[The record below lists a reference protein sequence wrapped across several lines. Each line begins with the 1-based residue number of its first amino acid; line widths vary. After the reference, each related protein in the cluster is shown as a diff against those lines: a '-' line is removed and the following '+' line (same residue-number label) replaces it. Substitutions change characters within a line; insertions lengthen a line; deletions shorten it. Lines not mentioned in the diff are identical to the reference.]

1 MAASGTAG
9 GADALSRL
17 WREVRAAH
25 GDRTALT
32 DGHHT
37 LTYRQVNA
45 AARAVAGRLTRAGAP
60 GRYVMLHG
68 LAPMDAV
75 VAMLGTL
82 AAGAAFAVLEEGLP
96 DAARAARCARVD
108 AVLLAGRGLAPHGTG
123 TPPWVDLG
131 PQLDGTAPE
140 SASTPDDGG
149 APAAGPPSTVWGGGV
164 VSDRPA
170 YAMFTSGSTGE
181 PKAVGIGRE
190 ALHGFALAAA
200 ARLGLG
206 PEDRWLQLASLG
218 FDVVVEEVFPVLAC
232 GGTVVCR
239 PGTGVPDPEELHG
252 MLGALGVTTVELS
265 TQYWREYAHWLDVRG
280 ENTPA
285 PLRRV
290 LVGGER
296 MDPDDWRRWER
307 AGRAGLVHV
316 YGLTECTVTST
327 MYEGPLPDDAPEVPI
342 GTPLANAEVTVRDPA
357 RRPVP
362 PGTVG
367 EIHIGGPSLAP
378 GYLGDPEQTARRFV
392 TGPEPGGGRLYATGD
407 LGRILPDGAVEFH
420 GRADDQL
427 KIRGHRLE
435 PASVE
440 RLLTADPAVAQAV
453 VLLDARTRGSLLA
466 CLVPAA
472 PAAPADG
479 VLPVTAGQRARLL
492 ARVTAELPG
501 WAAPQQLFWT
511 GALPKND
518 HGKVDR
524 RALAATLLTAQ
535 ATATG
540 QGTTTAQGT
549 AAVQGTTTAQGT
561 AAVQGTTT
569 AQAMTAAQATA
580 PAGTAGTTDPD
591 LTTGLPDGGVGVPGT
606 DPGGPETLDTVLR
619 HFRALLADPGLEPD
633 ADFFA
638 SGGQSILAMRLVT
651 ELRADFP
658 GTVGLRAT
666 TVFDHPTPRR
676 LAEWLSSAPTRP
688 RAVPAPF
695 PPAVRK
701 D

>member
-17 WREVRAAH
+17 WHEVRAAH
-25 GDRTALT
+25 GDRPALT
-32 DGHHT
+32 DGHRT
-37 LTYRQVNA
+37 LTYGQLDA
-45 AARAVAGRLTRAGAP
+45 AARAVAGRLTAAGAGP

-108 AVLLAGRGLAPHGTG
+108 AVLLAGRGPAPHGTA
-123 TPPWVDLG
+123 TPPWTDLG
-131 PQLDGTAPE
+131 PQLDGAAHE
-140 SASTPDDGG
+140 SAPVADGGG
-149 APAAGPPSTVWGGGV
+149 APDVGLSCAARAGGAA
-164 VSDRPA
+164 SDRPA

-181 PKAVGIGRE
+181 PKAVGIGRA

-218 FDVVVEEVFPVLAC
+218 FDVVVEEVFPVLAR

-280 ENTPA
+280 ETTPA

-342 GTPLANAEVTVRDPA
+342 GTPLANAEVSVRDSA

-392 TGPEPGGGRLYATGD
+392 TDPEPGGGRLYATGD

-420 GRADDQL
+420 GRADDQI

-440 RLLTADPAVAQAV
+440 RLLAADPEVAQAV

-472 PAAPADG
+472 PAAAADG

-511 GALPKND
+511 GSLPKND
-518 HGKVDR
+518 HGKVNR
-524 RALAATLLTAQ
+524 RALAATLLSAQ
-535 ATATG
+535 ATTG
-540 QGTTTAQGT
+540 AQTTATAQGT
-549 AAVQGTTTAQGT
+549 TAAHGT
-561 AAVQGTTT
+561 A
-569 AQAMTAAQATA
+569 
-580 PAGTAGTTDPD
+580 TAGAAATTDPD
-591 LTTGLPDGGVGVPGT
+591 LTTGLPDAGVGVGDPGT

-619 HFRALLADPGLEPD
+619 HFRALLADPGLGPD

-638 SGGQSILAMRLVT
+638 GGGQSILAMRLVT

-676 LAEWLSSAPTRP
+676 LAEWLSSAPNRP
-688 RAVPAPF
+688 GAVPAPF

>member
-1 MAASGTAG
+1 MAASGTEG

-17 WREVRAAH
+17 WHEVRTAH
-25 GDRTALT
+25 GARPALT
-32 DGHHT
+32 DGQRT
-37 LTYRQVNA
+37 MTYRQVDA
-45 AARAVAGRLTRAGAP
+45 AARAVAGRLTAAGAGP

-108 AVLLAGRGLAPHGTG
+108 AVLLAGRGCAPHGTAG
-123 TPPWVDLG
+123 PPWTDLG
-131 PQLDGTAPE
+131 RQLDGTANE
-140 SASTPDDGG
+140 SAPDPDDGAPTAGRSRAARVGG
-149 APAAGPPSTVWGGGV
+149 AA
-164 VSDRPA
+164 SDRPA

-218 FDVVVEEVFPVLAC
+218 FDVVVEEVFPVLTR

-280 ENTPA
+280 ETTPA

-342 GTPLANAEVTVRDPA
+342 GTPLANAEVSVRDSA

-392 TGPEPGGGRLYATGD
+392 TGPEPGDGRLYATGD

-420 GRADDQL
+420 GRMDDQI

-440 RLLTADPAVAQAV
+440 RLLTADPEVAQAV

-479 VLPVTAGQRARLL
+479 VLSVTAGQRARLL

-511 GALPKND
+511 GSLPKND

-535 ATATG
+535 ATPA
-540 QGTTTAQGT
+540 AQGT
-549 AAVQGTTTAQGT
+549 AAQGSPAAQGT
-561 AAVQGTTT
+561 AATTE
-569 AQAMTAAQATA
+569 
-580 PAGTAGTTDPD
+580 PD
-591 LTTGLPDGGVGVPGT
+591 LTTGVPDGDVGVPGT
-606 DPGGPETLDTVLR
+606 DPGGRETLDAVLR
-619 HFRALLADPGLEPD
+619 HFRVLLADPGLEPD

-676 LAEWLSSAPTRP
+676 LAEWLSSARTRA

>member
-32 DGHHT
+32 DGHRT
-37 LTYRQVNA
+37 LTYRQVDA
-45 AARAVAGRLTRAGAP
+45 AARAVAGRLTAAGAGP

-108 AVLLAGRGLAPHGTG
+108 AVLLAGRGLAPHGSAS
-123 TPPWVDLG
+123 PPWVDLG

-140 SASTPDDGG
+140 SASTPDEDG
-149 APAAGPPSTVWGGGV
+149 APAAGPSSAVRGGGV

-218 FDVVVEEVFPVLAC
+218 FDVVVEEVFPVLAR

-280 ENTPA
+280 EDTPA

-357 RRPVP
+357 RRAVP

-535 ATATG
+535 ATA
-540 QGTTTAQGT
+540 AAEGT
-549 AAVQGTTTAQGT
+549 ATAGAV
-561 AAVQGTTT
+561 
-569 AQAMTAAQATA
+569 ATA
-580 PAGTAGTTDPD
+580 DPD
-591 LTTGLPDGGVGVPGT
+591 LTTGPPDGGAGDPGT
-606 DPGGPETLDTVLR
+606 DPGGPETLDAVLR

>member
-25 GDRTALT
+25 GGRPALT
-32 DGHHT
+32 DGQHT
-37 LTYRQVNA
+37 LTYRQVDA
-45 AARAVAGRLTRAGAP
+45 AARAVADRLTAAGAGP

-108 AVLLAGRGLAPHGTG
+108 AVLLAGRGSAPHGSA

-140 SASTPDDGG
+140 SASTPDEDG
-149 APAAGPPSTVWGGGV
+149 APAAGPSSAVRGGGV

-218 FDVVVEEVFPVLAC
+218 FDVVVEEVFPVLAR

-307 AGRAGLVHV
+307 AGRARLVHV

-535 ATATG
+535 AT
-540 QGTTTAQGT
+540 TAAEGT
-549 AAVQGTTTAQGT
+549 ATAGAV
-561 AAVQGTTT
+561 
-569 AQAMTAAQATA
+569 ATA
-580 PAGTAGTTDPD
+580 DPD
-591 LTTGLPDGGVGVPGT
+591 LTAGLPDGGAGVPGT
-606 DPGGPETLDTVLR
+606 DPGGPETLDAVLR

>member
-17 WREVRAAH
+17 WHEVRAAH
-25 GDRTALT
+25 GGRPALT
-32 DGHHT
+32 DGRRT
-37 LTYRQVNA
+37 MTYRQVDA
-45 AARAVAGRLTRAGAP
+45 AARAVAGRLTAAGAGP

-108 AVLLAGRGLAPHGTG
+108 AVLLAGRDCAPHGTA
-123 TPPWVDLG
+123 TPPWTDLG
-131 PQLDGTAPE
+131 PQLDGTAHE
-140 SASTPDDGG
+140 SAPTPDDGG
-149 APAAGPPSTVWGGGV
+149 APTAGLSCAARVGGAA
-164 VSDRPA
+164 SDRPA

-218 FDVVVEEVFPVLAC
+218 FDVVVEEVFPVLAR

-280 ENTPA
+280 ETTPA

-327 MYEGPLPDDAPEVPI
+327 MYEGPLPDDASEVPI
-342 GTPLANAEVTVRDPA
+342 GTPLANAEVSVRDSA

-420 GRADDQL
+420 GRADDQI

-453 VLLDARTRGSLLA
+453 VLLDARSRGSLLA
-466 CLVPAA
+466 CLVPAD

-511 GALPKND
+511 GSLPKND

-524 RALAATLLTAQ
+524 RALAATLMTAQ
-535 ATATG
+535 ATTAA
-540 QGTTTAQGT
+540 QGTTTAG
-549 AAVQGTTTAQGT
+549 AAA
-561 AAVQGTTT
+561 
-569 AQAMTAAQATA
+569 
-580 PAGTAGTTDPD
+580 TTDPD
-591 LTTGLPDGGVGVPGT
+591 LTTGLADGGVGVPGT
-606 DPGGPETLDTVLR
+606 DPGGQETLDTVLR
-619 HFRALLADPGLEPD
+619 HFRVLLADPGLEPD

-676 LAEWLSSAPTRP
+676 LAEWLSSARTRP
-688 RAVPAPF
+688 RAVPALF

>member
-1 MAASGTAG
+1 MAASGTAR

-25 GDRTALT
+25 GGRPALT
-32 DGHHT
+32 DGHRT
-37 LTYRQVNA
+37 LTYRQVDA
-45 AARAVAGRLTRAGAP
+45 AARAVAGRLTAAGAGP

-108 AVLLAGRGLAPHGTG
+108 AVLLAGRGSAPHGTG
-123 TPPWVDLG
+123 TPPWTDLG
-131 PQLDGTAPE
+131 PQLDGTAAE
-140 SASTPDDGG
+140 STAAPDDG
-149 APAAGPPSTVWGGGV
+149 APTAGPSSAVRGGAAA
-164 VSDRPA
+164 SDRPA

-190 ALHGFALAAA
+190 ALHGFAPAAA

-218 FDVVVEEVFPVLAC
+218 FDVVVEEVFPVLAR

-342 GTPLANAEVTVRDPA
+342 GTPLANAEVTVRDSA
-357 RRPVP
+357 GRPVP

-392 TGPEPGGGRLYATGD
+392 TDPEPGGGRLYATGD

-440 RLLTADPAVAQAV
+440 RLLTADPEVAQAV

-472 PAAPADG
+472 PATSADG

-511 GALPKND
+511 GTLPKND

-524 RALAATLLTAQ
+524 RALAATLLATQ
-535 ATATG
+535 ATAAAP
-540 QGTTTAQGT
+540 GT
-549 AAVQGTTTAQGT
+549 V
-561 AAVQGTTT
+561 
-569 AQAMTAAQATA
+569 
-580 PAGTAGTTDPD
+580 TAGAAATTDPD
-591 LTTGLPDGGVGVPGT
+591 LTTGLPDGGVGVPGA
-606 DPGGPETLDTVLR
+606 DPDGPRTLDAVLR
-619 HFRALLADPGLEPD
+619 RFRALLADPGLEPD

-695 PPAVRK
+695 PPAARK